1 MRVWITET
9 IGGFVDIEDT
19 EAAMGNLIKIA
30 ESDGIEGIEKE
41 HYFKIT
47 HRDIAIDED

>member
-9 IGGFVDIEDT
+9 IGGFVDIGDT
-19 EAAMGNLIKIA
+19 EAAMNDLIQLA
-30 ESDGIEGIEKE
+30 EKDGIEGIEKE

-47 HRDIAIDED
+47 HRDISIDED